1 MCVCVVDVCVVDML
15 YVYTV
20 SVRMSVGGGGGG
32 GGIDN
37 NNGLYCT
44 DKLHIM
50 CYNITMYKSRI
61 TIQSSRKLKIYKN
74 IDTNLKTT
82 DLIGLNSQ
90 GVFKNQSIYQCIFC
104 MNAYMTL

>member
-20 SVRMSVGGGGGG
+20 SVRMSVWVC
-32 GGIDN
+32 IDN
-37 NNGLYCT
+37 NNGIYCT